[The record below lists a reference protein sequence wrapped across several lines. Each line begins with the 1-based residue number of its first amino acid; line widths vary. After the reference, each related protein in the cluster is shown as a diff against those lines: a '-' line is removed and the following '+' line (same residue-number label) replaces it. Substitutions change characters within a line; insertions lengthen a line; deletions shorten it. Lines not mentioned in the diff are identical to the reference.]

1 MATAKRKTISY
12 PLINQAG
19 EKSSTVR
26 LNAEVFG
33 IEPQSQVVFDAIQV
47 YLSNRRQATAKT
59 KYRSDVRGGGKK
71 PWRQKGTGRA
81 RAGSR
86 RSPIWVGGG
95 AIHTPDGNQNYKLS
109 MNKTAH
115 NLALRSA
122 LSSAVETK
130 KLIVLEDLVLNGKTK
145 EAAEVLK
152 KIEAEGK
159 VLLVSDKDDV
169 NLDRSLRNLPGVKLV
184 ASDNVAVYDLVNAD
198 KVVLLKDII
207 KVLTERLVQ
216 ETGGDE

>member
-1 MATAKRKTISY
+1 MATPKRKTISY
-12 PLINQAG
+12 PLVNQAG

-33 IEPQSQVVFDAIQV
+33 IEPQPQVVFDAIQV
-47 YLSNRRQATAKT
+47 YLSNRRQATSKT
-59 KYRSDVRGGGKK
+59 KYRSDVRGGGRK

-95 AIHTPDGNQNYKLS
+95 AIHTPDGKQNFKLS
-109 MNKTAH
+109 MNKAAH

-122 LSSAVETK
+122 LSSVVANK
-130 KLIVLEDLVLNGKTK
+130 KLIVLEDLVLGGKTK
-145 EAAEVLK
+145 EAVEVLK

-159 VLLVSDKDDV
+159 VLLVSDQEDV
-169 NLDRSLRNLPGVKLV
+169 NIDRGLRNIPGVKRV
-184 ASDNVAVYDLVNAD
+184 NSAHVAVYDLINAD

-207 KVLTERLVQ
+207 KILTDRLVK